1 LHQRLQKY
9 AEFIELPI
17 GWIAKPGEDLDA
29 VSWLPFKVVAD
40 VIDNNC
46 LAKIPSNF
54 AQVFDINAVIEL
66 TVVSIQPM
74 RDIIMTLLR
83 SGLVNIVENK
93 VSVIFDSCREDD
105 DFVKLR
111 HILEELDT
119 AGS

>member
-1 LHQRLQKY
+1 M
-9 AEFIELPI
+9 
-17 GWIAKPGEDLDA
+17 
-29 VSWLPFKVVAD
+29 
-40 VIDNNC
+40 
-46 LAKIPSNF
+46 
-54 AQVFDINAVIEL
+54 
-66 TVVSIQPM
+66 VSIQPM